1 MGQPGFVGRICALLL
16 LAAAAAPSAWP
27 QAANKSGPLAYFA
40 RSDAP
45 PPAERPRR
53 DGLWPDRDDYSAFPD
68 EADLGRWTTQ
78 ANAGRAQAAINAGDN
93 LMFTNTPARSACAA
107 AIRWYRKAEDL
118 GSEFAAGR
126 LAAAYSDDA
135 CPERDLATAVMWWRK
150 AAERGSFAAAAILSQ
165 RLHEPGSPLHDPVL
179 ALAYAEVAADN
190 PETWKDEAERP
201 ADPAALAADLTP
213 QQLADARHIAADT
226 RTALHARQAAF
237 RAEPARDIL
246 FGRESAGGGIIVVAI
261 DDLRECERNLVG
273 NCRGVRQ
280 LAYVDFTNNTDE
292 LLRCSVSLRTTDG
305 NTNAPLTLERETLV
319 TPNAGR
325 FLRLGRIAGTPD
337 EDAIRAHCEPVPGF
351 AAAAAGGT
359 CVAQPTAQFALD
371 SIYPAK
377 ALAAG
382 VEGRVALYVVTNE
395 REGPPLFAEVMQT
408 SGSALL
414 DGAALEAA
422 RKMRY
427 RSGCDAG
434 YRPFAIEFKLAQ

>member
-1 MGQPGFVGRICALLL
+1 MGQPSFAGRICALL

-27 QAANKSGPLAYFA
+27 QAANKSGPLAYFT

-53 DGLWPDRDDYSAFPD
+53 DGLWPDRDDYSALLD
-68 EADLGRWTTQ
+68 DADLDRWTTQ
-78 ANAGRAQAAINAGDN
+78 ANAGRAQAAINAGDH
-93 LMFTNTPARSACAA
+93 LMFRNTPARGACAA
-107 AIRWYRKAEDL
+107 ALGWYRKAEEL

-126 LAAAYSDDA
+126 LGAVYSDDA
-135 CPERDLATAVMWWRK
+135 CPEHDLATAVTWWRK
-150 AAERGSFAAAAILSQ
+150 AVERGSFAAAAVLSR
-165 RLHEPGSPLHDPVL
+165 RLHEPGSPLYDPVL

-190 PETWKDEAERP
+190 PEPWKEDAERP
-201 ADPAALAADLTP
+201 VDPAALAADLTP
-213 QQLADARHIAADT
+213 QQLADARRIAAET
-226 RTALHARQAAF
+226 RTALHAREAGF
-237 RAEPARDIL
+237 GAEPAREIL
-246 FGRESAGGGIIVVAI
+246 FGRESAGGLVIVLAI

-273 NCRGVRQ
+273 NCRGVRR
-280 LAYVDFTNNTDE
+280 LAYVDLTNTTDE

-325 FLRLGRIAGTPD
+325 FLRLGRIADTPD
-337 EDAIRAHCEPVPGF
+337 EDAIRARCEPVAGF

-359 CVAQPTAQFALD
+359 CIAQPVTRFSLE

-377 ALAAG
+377 ALAAE
-382 VEGRVALYVVTNE
+382 VEGRVALYVATNE
-395 REGPPLFAEVMQT
+395 REGPPLYVEVMQT

-427 RSGCDAG
+427 RSDCDAG
-434 YRPFAIEFKLAQ
+434 YRAFAIEFKLAP